1 MRISKTNKN
10 KIVNDPVFGFIN
22 ISSEIY
28 FDLIQHPYF
37 QRLRRIRQLGLSFMV
52 YPGANHTRFEH
63 AMGAMHLMT
72 SALSALKGKGHDI
85 TDEEAEAVTIAI
97 LLHDIGHGPFSH
109 VLENSIVEGV
119 SHEDLSTL
127 YLEELNREFDG
138 RLSMAL
144 DIFRDNYPKRFLH
157 QLVSSQLDM
166 DRLDYLRRDCFYT
179 GVTEGVIGSDRII
192 EMLTVRNDQLVIEA
206 KGIYS
211 IEKFLIA
218 RRLMYWQ
225 VYLHKTVIAAESL
238 LVNTLRRARE
248 LVLQGE
254 TVFASPALS
263 YFLSNDCT
271 LEDFKGDLKLNRENP
286 LSIFAKLDDYD
297 IISAIKVWQDHPD
310 YILSLLSYS
319 LVNRNLFKIK
329 MRSQTFSDAKIEDLT
344 QRVLETFPI
353 TAEQI
358 KYFLIQGSITNSA
371 LSDNSD
377 NIQILFKNGKVSDIR
392 DASDINLSVLA
403 KTVRKHYLCYPRE
416 VNNK

>member
-1 MRISKTNKN
+1 MSKTNKN

>member
-1 MRISKTNKN
+1 MSKTNKN

-144 DIFRDNYPKRFLH
+144 DIFRDN
-157 QLVSSQLDM
+157 
-166 DRLDYLRRDCFYT
+166 
-179 GVTEGVIGSDRII
+179 
-192 EMLTVRNDQLVIEA
+192 
-206 KGIYS
+206 
-211 IEKFLIA
+211 
-218 RRLMYWQ
+218 
-225 VYLHKTVIAAESL
+225 
-238 LVNTLRRARE
+238 
-248 LVLQGE
+248 
-254 TVFASPALS
+254 
-263 YFLSNDCT
+263 
-271 LEDFKGDLKLNRENP
+271 
-286 LSIFAKLDDYD
+286 
-297 IISAIKVWQDHPD
+297 
-310 YILSLLSYS
+310 
-319 LVNRNLFKIK
+319 
-329 MRSQTFSDAKIEDLT
+329 
-344 QRVLETFPI
+344 
-353 TAEQI
+353 
-358 KYFLIQGSITNSA
+358 
-371 LSDNSD
+371 
-377 NIQILFKNGKVSDIR
+377 
-392 DASDINLSVLA
+392 
-403 KTVRKHYLCYPRE
+403 
-416 VNNK
+416 